1 MMEDFSGLALP
12 PLFGGHILEAELEAA
27 GVELSSGATE
37 ILESGGPPED
47 VHKDTRDVDK
57 TKYQALSGRVKE
69 LERVN
74 ERTLARLHR
83 VQRLT
88 RRLKKERRQFLMKTL
103 DAYGDDYRNA
113 ELAVSLELTTSVFKQ
128 DEPEAA
134 LDAAHGGDEDDGSS
148 PSVVNQSAC
157 GAKKRRHRV
166 KESQAEPEL
175 CAIGETAFAAFP
187 SPNSLSH

>member
-88 RRLKKERRQFLMKTL
+88 RRLKKERRFLMKTL

-113 ELAVSLELTTSVFKQ
+113 ELAVSLE